1 MEGFGRRVA
10 ARPVRFGARIRS
22 VWERDEFGLPSFWV
36 LQILGWAGFYGL
48 ILLTIVLPS
57 HSKREL
63 WNQTIC
69 WTAVFAG
76 SWMLRPACRA
86 MLQKPRPW
94 LVLES
99 WAFALSV
106 AVGAVC
112 TFATEIA
119 KSRGRVAWGDSL
131 EDWLQSAV
139 MLFLWC
145 TLYFS
150 IKQWQQAMRER
161 ERLVRAESEVRE
173 ARLTALRYQL
183 NPHFLFNS
191 LNAAST
197 LVLQGRATAATRM
210 LAQIG
215 ELLRTT
221 LDNDAS
227 AQVPLSQEL
236 AFVEQYLA
244 IEQTRLGDRLRVSTA
259 ISRDT
264 LDAVVPS
271 MLLQPLVE
279 NAVRHGVAPLIEGG
293 TIAIASSNRD
303 GRLLMTI
310 KNSGPRTSGLP
321 PGDAPQ
327 NGGTSKGIGLAN
339 TAERLKTLYG
349 DDQRFSCCSPE
360 EGGYEVAVEIPFRKD
375 ARAPEGG
382 VCAR

>member
-1 MEGFGRRVA
+1 
-10 ARPVRFGARIRS
+10 
-22 VWERDEFGLPSFWV
+22 VWKRDEFGLPSFWV

-48 ILLTIVLPS
+48 ILLTVVLPS
-57 HSKREL
+57 HDKPEF

-69 WTAVFAG
+69 WATVFAA
-76 SWMLRPACRA
+76 SWLLRPACRS
-86 MLQKPRPW
+86 MLRKSSPW
-94 LVLES
+94 LGTELR
-99 WAFALSV
+99 AFGLSV
-106 AVGAVC
+106 AVGALS
-112 TFATEIA
+112 TFAMELV
-119 KSRGRVAWGDSL
+119 KSSGRVVWADSL
-131 EDWLQSAV
+131 DSWLQSTV

-150 IKQWQQAMRER
+150 IKQWQQSMRER
-161 ERLVRAESEVRE
+161 ERLVLAESEVRE

-197 LVLQGRATAATRM
+197 LVLQGEATAATRM

-227 AQVPLSQEL
+227 AEVPLSQEL

-244 IEQTRLGDRLRVSTA
+244 IEQTRLGARLRVSTA
-259 ISRDT
+259 IARET

-279 NAVRHGVAPLIEGG
+279 NAVRHGVAPVIEGG
-293 TIAIASSNRD
+293 TIAIASLCRD
-303 GRLLMTI
+303 ERLLMTI
-310 KNSGPRTSGLP
+310 RNSGPRTNGRSGQS
-321 PGDAPQ
+321 GAA
-327 NGGTSKGIGLAN
+327 SRGIGLSN
-339 TAERLKTLYG
+339 TEERLKTLYG
-349 DDQRFSCCSPE
+349 DNHRFSLRSPE
-360 EGGYEVAVEIPFRKD
+360 IGGYEVTIEIPFRK
-375 ARAPEGG
+375 AAPRVEV

>member
-1 MEGFGRRVA
+1 
-10 ARPVRFGARIRS
+10 

-48 ILLTIVLPS
+48 ILLTVVLPS

-63 WNQTIC
+63 WDQTIC
-69 WTAVFAG
+69 WAAVFVA
-76 SWMLRPACRA
+76 SWLLHPACRA
-86 MLQKPRPW
+86 LLRKPRPW
-94 LVLES
+94 LALEFR
-99 WAFALSV
+99 AFGWSV
-106 AVGAVC
+106 AVGAVS

-119 KSRGRVAWGDSL
+119 KSRSATVADSL

-145 TLYFS
+145 NLYFS
-150 IKQWQQAMRER
+150 IKQWQQSMRER

-191 LNAAST
+191 LNAASS
-197 LVLQGRATAATRM
+197 LVLQGKATAATRM

-221 LDNDAS
+221 LDNDAR
-227 AQVPLSQEL
+227 AEIPLSQEL

-244 IEQTRLGDRLRVSTA
+244 IEQTRLGDRLRISTA
-259 ISRDT
+259 ISRET
-264 LDAVVPS
+264 LDAAVPS
-271 MLLQPLVE
+271 MLLQPLAE

-293 TIAIASSNRD
+293 TIAIASVNRGD
-303 GRLLMTI
+303 RLLMTI
-310 KNSGPRTSGLP
+310 RNSGPRTNGLP
-321 PGDAPQ
+321 PQ
-327 NGGTSKGIGLAN
+327 NGGTSKGIGLPN

-349 DDQRFSCCSPE
+349 NDQRLSFSFPE
-360 EGGYEVAVEIPFRKD
+360 EGGYEVTIEIPFRKSVP
-375 ARAPEGG
+375 ATEGA